1 MHYNVCQIHYNANDP
16 RSFGKEKYL
25 SGPIRNRESET
36 DKRSGS
42 NGFVSEDISRQEE
55 DRQINDL
62 RHMWTRRQA
71 GGIFCSRKHQKIVT
85 LCTQAVESGYFGQT
99 LQEQVE
105 ILSSCCCF

>member
-1 MHYNVCQIHYNANDP
+1 M
-16 RSFGKEKYL
+16 

-71 GGIFCSRKHQKIVT
+71 GGIFCSRKQQKKLS
-85 LCTQAVESGYFGQT
+85 LCAHRLSRAV
-99 LQEQVE
+99 
-105 ILSSCCCF
+105 IIA